1 MRFIAKL
8 TAVALIAGQ
17 ILAGQAMP
25 LYACEK
31 GKVDASAVLTADN
44 NAFAFDMYKKL
55 ALGGQ
60 GENVFFSPFSI
71 SAAMGMTYA
80 GAKGNTEKQ
89 MASTLHFSLPQGDLH
104 AAFSLL
110 SDQLEPAEGKG
121 YKLSIANALWGQR
134 GYPFTTDFLSLVNKN
149 YGGGFRVV
157 DFANDTE
164 SSRQTINRWVESK
177 TNDKI
182 KDLLQQGDVTYLT
195 RLVLTNAIYFKG
207 DWAAKFK
214 KEETRTAPFYVR
226 PDQTVEVPMMRQT
239 GRFSYAAVA
248 GGQVLEMPYVGSE
261 LSMVVLLP
269 KDGADGLGTELTPV
283 LLDSWL
289 DALSEQ
295 AVAISLPRFKLQTR
309 YGLADTLAGMG
320 MPDAFELPP
329 ADFSGMTGGK
339 DLYITKVIH
348 QAFIEVN
355 EEGSEAAAATGVVMG
370 MKSAP
375 VVVNEFKA
383 DRPFVF
389 LIRHKATGAILF
401 LGRVANPVGK

>member
-1 MRFIAKL
+1 
-8 TAVALIAGQ
+8 
-17 ILAGQAMP
+17 
-25 LYACEK
+25 
-31 GKVDASAVLTADN
+31 
-44 NAFAFDMYKKL
+44 
-55 ALGGQ
+55 
-60 GENVFFSPFSI
+60 
-71 SAAMGMTYA
+71 
-80 GAKGNTEKQ
+80 
-89 MASTLHFSLPQGDLH
+89 
-104 AAFSLL
+104 
-110 SDQLEPAEGKG
+110 
-121 YKLSIANALWGQR
+121 
-134 GYPFTTDFLSLVNKN
+134 
-149 YGGGFRVV
+149 
-157 DFANDTE
+157 
-164 SSRQTINRWVESK
+164 
-177 TNDKI
+177 
-182 KDLLQQGDVTYLT
+182 
-195 RLVLTNAIYFKG
+195 
-207 DWAAKFK
+207 
-214 KEETRTAPFYVR
+214 
-226 PDQTVEVPMMRQT
+226 
-239 GRFSYAAVA
+239 
-248 GGQVLEMPYVGSE
+248 
-261 LSMVVLLP
+261 MVVLLP